1 MANRS
6 NEAAGA
12 AALNGLV
19 GGFLQGHDLRRQRTQ
34 DQQAAEEL
42 QRQRAR
48 QAQADEF
55 AIQDRGFAADARGI
69 AAEDRATRIMDEDL
83 LREQTYG
90 LRRGVGGMLNPIE
103 GFQSPDEIAMARELD
118 INTRV
123 AATLGDDYTPEDV
136 SALRAS
142 GLIDNVFNQ
151 RTGGGSPEGPT
162 YTVGEFGGIEGSGF
176 RDPDAARAFGATQPE
191 EPEAGLSAAD
201 IFDRTDKLADD
212 FFRESADARSFA
224 AAITQAAAA
233 GDNAIGDQS
242 LIFSMNNLLDPGVT
256 VRQDDF
262 VRYAEAGDLTAK
274 AERYW
279 NMIGQDG
286 RLPTEVR
293 TQIVAE
299 IEGIGAQKREQ
310 FERDLFD
317 RYTRRAT
324 DAGVKPEDVL
334 FNPFV
339 VGPGGMFD
347 DLVPGAGR

>member
-34 DQQAAEEL
+34 DQQAAEEI
-42 QRQRAR
+42 QRQRQR
-48 QAQADEF
+48 QEQADAF
-55 AIQDRGFAADARGI
+55 AIQDRATQRFDADLAREQEHGVYRTPGSLDGPGLRTRVGESEFFRDPNFQTPEQVE
-69 AAEDRATRIMDEDL
+69 AAE
-83 LREQTYG
+83 
-90 LRRGVGGMLNPIE
+90 
-103 GFQSPDEIAMARELD
+103 ELE

-123 AATLGDDYTPEDV
+123 AATLGDEYTPEDV

-162 YTVGEFGGIEGSGF
+162 YTVDEFGNVQGTGF
-176 RDPDAARAFGATQPE
+176 SDPANARAFGATQPE
-191 EPEAGLSAAD
+191 QPEASLSAAD
-201 IFDRTDKLADD
+201 LFDRTDKLADD
-212 FFRESADARSFA
+212 FYRESADARSFA
-224 AAITQAAAA
+224 GAITQAEAA
-233 GDNAIGDQS
+233 GDNAVGDQS
-242 LIFSMNNLLDPGVT
+242 LIFSINNLLDPGVT

-279 NMIGQDG
+279 NMIGRDG

-293 TQIVAE
+293 AQIVAE
-299 IEGIGAQKREQ
+299 IAGIGAQKREQ

-317 RYTRRAT
+317 RYTRRAV
-324 DAGVKPEDVL
+324 DAGVNPADVVS
-334 FNPFV
+334 NPFLV
-339 VGPGGMFD
+339 SGAGMFD
-347 DLVPGAGR
+347 DLVPGN